1 VIKRGPDV
9 LWRATGQLLVLGR
22 PDGTVIT
29 VTGPGADV
37 WQLLGTTP
45 LEQLVADLA
54 AQYGASA
61 PVVRA
66 DVQALLAQLRLQGF
80 VVDG

>member
-1 VIKRGPDV
+1 
-9 LWRATGQLLVLGR
+9 LLVLGR

-37 WQLLGTTP
+37 WRLLGTTAT

-54 AQYGASA
+54 ARYGGSA
-61 PVVRA
+61 AVIRA
-66 DVQALLAQLRLQGF
+66 DVHALLAQLRRQEF